1 LTSDDFLTSP
11 QKEKPNLS
19 SGSAG
24 ISFFRRK
31 GLKSYFSLLYARIE
45 VRLVQLDGRDGV
57 IRLVDLLC
65 RTHKRGKSDHQYYN
79 KQDMQDLAFH
89 VLIL

>member
-1 LTSDDFLTSP
+1 MLRSGRNQFF
-11 QKEKPNLS
+11 QKK
-19 SGSAG
+19 
-24 ISFFRRK
+24 R
-31 GLKSYFSLLYARIE
+31 LKSYFSLLYARIE
-45 VRLVQLDGRDGV
+45 VRLIQLNGRDV
-57 IRLVDLLC
+57 VVRLVALLN